1 MNHGRC
7 KNCWWWKLVSVTLNA
22 PLSTNPLVNLAFLAK
37 QKNRGICYMQSINVD
52 IPGAEIFHETPEDS
66 YCPDYINRKRVK
78 EKPIWQQ

>member
-7 KNCWWWKLVSVTLNA
+7 KNCWWWGRHPS
-22 PLSTNPLVNLAFLAK
+22 LAIP
-37 QKNRGICYMQSINVD
+37 QTRGICYMQSRNTD
-52 IPGAEIFHETPEDS
+52 CPGAEVFHESGENE